1 VSNSWDWAER
11 IFSQEDMVEIAAR
24 SDQILFDNENGF
36 MVNIQLTNEQCMEL
50 VEHWW
55 NSQDEDTRHDVIES
69 YDYIEGFLA
78 NFIDFL
84 ENYLNHQ
91 LEGWQERRY
100 GYED

>member
-1 VSNSWDWAER
+1 MSNSWDWAER

>member
-100 GYED
+100 GYEG

>member
-1 VSNSWDWAER
+1 MSNSWDWAER
-11 IFSQEDMVEIAAR
+11 IFSQEDMIEIAAR
-24 SDQILFDNENGF
+24 SDQILFDNENGY

-50 VEHWW
+50 VEHRW

>member
-1 VSNSWDWAER
+1 
-11 IFSQEDMVEIAAR
+11 MVEIAAR

-100 GYED
+100 GYEG